1 MKFMINKSNYF
12 KGSNSN
18 FYRNVGRPSQTR
30 HITARYK
37 NIGHK
42 KRYNKI
48 NLINTDSYLI
58 RPSSLFVVT
67 GFFVL
72 IILKNPDVLVLSDKY
87 ILSNFNISISALLE
101 CLVQVI
107 KESLFEV
114 TAKEIIKSLYSYVCD
129 FLFGSPPP
137 FTPDPGP
144 GPQDLIDLDEEIER
158 QEQLSKVTEIEET
171 PSSKERTMSQK
182 ILAGVVT
189 FTIVF
194 CSVISVTAVTAV
206 TKSLLVY

>member
-1 MKFMINKSNYF
+1 MKFIINKSNYF

-18 FYRNVGRPSQTR
+18 FYRNVGHPSQTR

-42 KRYNKI
+42 KRYSKI
-48 NLINTDSYLI
+48 NFINKDSNLI

-101 CLVQVI
+101 YLVQVI

-137 FTPDPGP
+137 DPGT
-144 GPQDLIDLDEEIER
+144 GPQDLIDIDDEIER
-158 QEQLSKVTEIEET
+158 QEQLSKVTEIKEI

-194 CSVISVTAVTAV
+194 CSVISVTAVTAI